1 MKEKRKL
8 RSEKRKKDK
17 EIDVER
23 DIMMNERD
31 LENEN
36 VILRADFIKRE

>member
-8 RSEKRKKDK
+8 RSEERKKDK
-17 EIDVER
+17 EINGER
-23 DIMMNERD
+23 HIMMNERD

-36 VILRADFIKRE
+36 VILRDDFIKRE